1 MCIFSWVLLLSVHV
15 LEVLDGVE
23 AELSEGVE
31 VQNLFILDLLESLLD
46 LIAPLL
52 EDAAQNEVH
61 SVILQSKISSKFK
74 FRHFL
79 YLKSAND
86 SHDLEESLLASLD
99 RLLYAQLSAPYS
111 ALKANL
117 YLLQEL
123 TKEITI
129 V

>member
-1 MCIFSWVLLLSVHV
+1 MLPKMNSTLSFSRSKLVANLNLEIF
-15 LEVLDGVE
+15 
-23 AELSEGVE
+23 
-31 VQNLFILDLLESLLD
+31 
-46 LIAPLL
+46 
-52 EDAAQNEVH
+52 
-61 SVILQSKISSKFK
+61 
-74 FRHFL
+74 
-79 YLKSAND
+79 KSAND